1 MPALL
6 DEVAGLSGG
15 VVVAGRPR
23 FGDPTRSNAASRA
36 AARSSGDLGDG
47 SIVPSPELAESSRVR
62 RIGPGL
68 PGIAERG
75 VERGS
80 FVFTRI
86 PDPNLS
92 SSRPG
97 CSARRL
103 PTSCCASRRVRPP
116 QSLASESLPRSLPLV
131 PIELVS
137 NPPPVPLP
145 ALFCRAHHRSSS
157 FSLGASNVGSMGS
170 TTSMNTLSDMPPKSR
185 RVSKCQ
191 GTRRAENIIGRRA
204 PSSGASPFSRVAA
217 VGRAEY
223 GARRC

>member
-1 MPALL
+1 M
-6 DEVAGLSGG
+6 
-15 VVVAGRPR
+15 VVGRPR

-47 SIVPSPELAESSRVR
+47 SIVPSAELAESSRVL
-62 RIGPGL
+62 RIGL

-75 VERGS
+75 VAERGS

-131 PIELVS
+131 PIEIVS

>member
-1 MPALL
+1 M
-6 DEVAGLSGG
+6 
-15 VVVAGRPR
+15 VAGRPR

-47 SIVPSPELAESSRVR
+47 SIVPSAELAESSRVR
-62 RIGPGL
+62 RIGLAGMDSK
-68 PGIAERG
+68 
-75 VERGS
+75 RGS

-131 PIELVS
+131 PIELKS

-204 PSSGASPFSRVAA
+204 PSSGAHPFSRLAA
-217 VGRAEY
+217 VGRTEY

>member
-1 MPALL
+1 M
-6 DEVAGLSGG
+6 
-15 VVVAGRPR
+15 VVAGRPR

-47 SIVPSPELAESSRVR
+47 SIVPSAELAESSRVL
-62 RIGPGL
+62 RIGL

-75 VERGS
+75 VAERGS

-131 PIELVS
+131 PIEIVS

-170 TTSMNTLSDMPPKSR
+170 TTSMNTLSIVAARLKVSGNAKGRKVISR
-185 RVSKCQ
+185 RADQ
-191 GTRRAENIIGRRA
+191 ARARFHAWWPPLE
-204 PSSGASPFSRVAA
+204 
-217 VGRAEY
+217 GRAEY

>member
-1 MPALL
+1 M
-6 DEVAGLSGG
+6 
-15 VVVAGRPR
+15 VAGRPR

-47 SIVPSPELAESSRVR
+47 SIVPSAELAESSRVLL
-62 RIGPGL
+62 IGL
-68 PGIAERG
+68 AGIAERG
-75 VERGS
+75 VAERS

-131 PIELVS
+131 PIEIVS
-137 NPPPVPLP
+137 NPPPVTLP

-191 GTRRAENIIGRRA
+191 GTRRAGRIISLRA
-204 PSSGASPFSRVAA
+204 DQPRARFYAWPPLE
-217 VGRAEY
+217 GRAEY
-223 GARRC
+223 GARR

>member
-1 MPALL
+1 M
-6 DEVAGLSGG
+6 
-15 VVVAGRPR
+15 VVGRPR

-62 RIGPGL
+62 RIGL
-68 PGIAERG
+68 AGIAERG

-131 PIELVS
+131 PIEIVS

-170 TTSMNTLSDMPPKSR
+170 TTSMNTLSDSR
-185 RVSKCQ
+185 
-191 GTRRAENIIGRRA
+191 
-204 PSSGASPFSRVAA
+204 GASQSVREREGPKI
-217 VGRAEY
+217 
-223 GARRC
+223 